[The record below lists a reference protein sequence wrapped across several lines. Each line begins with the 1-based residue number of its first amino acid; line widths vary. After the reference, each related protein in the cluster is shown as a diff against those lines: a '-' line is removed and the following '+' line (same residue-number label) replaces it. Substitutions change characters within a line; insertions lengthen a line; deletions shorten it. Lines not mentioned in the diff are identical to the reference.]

1 MTPEEI
7 FTALSQRD
15 GFPREAMIAAGQCRE
30 EMVPIFLEQIN
41 RLSQKPITSSNDPDV
56 SAFLFTFFLL
66 GEWRE
71 QRAYRPLTSLLRRD
85 EKELDYLI
93 GDAVTEGAARVIAAV
108 FDGDLQPIFEVLEDP
123 EADMFARSQMIDA
136 LVTIAGTHS
145 DCAIQVRAWF
155 ERFFEADFDKP
166 DVLWDSWSF
175 AVAELALAHLEP
187 QVREAFERGYID
199 PMSITFEHFQRDLTS
214 AIETGQSTWYHRSRT
229 TKPIDSAVEELS
241 QWYCFSDDYLN
252 GREAKRASNNPF
264 LDSFGEPFLNDG
276 PKVGR
281 NDPCPCGSGKK
292 YKKCCLH

>member
-7 FTALSQRD
+7 FTTLSQRD

-30 EMVPIFLEQIN
+30 EMVPIFLDQID
-41 RLSQKPITSSNDPDV
+41 RLSKKPISSSDDQDV

-66 GEWRE
+66 GEWGE
-71 QRAYRPLTSLLRRD
+71 QRAYRPLTSLLHRD
-85 EKELDYLI
+85 ETELDYLI
-93 GDAVTEGAARVIAAV
+93 GDAVTEGAARIIAAV
-108 FDGDLQPIFEVLEDP
+108 FDGDLQPILEVLEDP
-123 EADMFARSQMIDA
+123 EAYVFARSQMIDA
-136 LVTIAGTHS
+136 LVTIAGTHV
-145 DCAIQVRAWF
+145 DCATQVTAWF
-155 ERFFEADFDKP
+155 ERFFETDFDKP

-199 PMSITFEHFQRDLTS
+199 PMSTTFEHFQRDLTN
-214 AIETGQSTWYHRSRT
+214 AIETGQSSWYHRSRT

-241 QWYCFSDDYLN
+241 QWYCFSDKYLK
-252 GREAKRASNNPF
+252 GVDAKRASSIPF
-264 LDSFGEPFLNDG
+264 LDSFGDPFFNDG